1 MPASVRALETS
12 CRKVGLL
19 AGLCALVLLT
29 VVIGETAANAAIHHA
44 AAMASNELTVVKAVV
59 LGAVEGITEFL
70 PISSSGPLLVAERL
84 LHVGQKTAT
93 KEATDTYTVVIQLG
107 AILAVLVVSWKRV
120 LTLFQG
126 LVGKSE
132 SGRKI
137 LIALVCAFVPTAIIG
152 LVLDQP
158 IQDHFLKAGVVA
170 AAWIVGGLAILAL
183 TKRYQKA
190 QTTGRA
196 LESMVWKHGVII
208 GLSQAISVVWPG
220 TSRSLVTI
228 MAAVLL
234 GYSLS
239 AAVEFSFILGLATLG
254 AASFYKLAKD
264 GSVVVDTFGVANP
277 VIGMVVA
284 FVTALVAVKW
294 MIAYLHKNNLT
305 LFAFYRIAAGL
316 LTLGLIAGNRI

>member
-1 MPASVRALETS
+1 M
-12 CRKVGLL
+12 L
-19 AGLCALVLLT
+19 AGLGALVLLT
-29 VVIGETAANAAIHHA
+29 VVIGETAANAAIHNA
-44 AAMASNELTVVKAVV
+44 ATVASNELTAVKAVV

-70 PISSSGPLLVAERL
+70 PISSTGHLLVAERL

-93 KEATDTYTVVIQLG
+93 KDATDTYTVVIQLG

-158 IQDHFLKAGVVA
+158 IQDHVLKAGVVA

-190 QTTGRA
+190 QTTGLT

-316 LTLGLIAGNRI
+316 LTLGLIAANRI

>member
-1 MPASVRALETS
+1 MHAYKRAVQTS
-12 CRKVGLL
+12 SHKVGLVV
-19 AGLCALVLLT
+19 GLVTAAVVALVLGAT
-29 VVIGETAANAAIHHA
+29 SAHAAIVHA
-44 AAMASNELTVVKAVV
+44 TTVASNELTVVKAIV

-70 PISSSGPLLVAERL
+70 PISSTGHLLVAERL
-84 LHVGQKTAT
+84 MNVGQNAAT
-93 KEATDTYTVVIQLG
+93 KDATDTYTVVIQLG

-132 SGRKI
+132 SGRSI
-137 LIALVCAFVPTAIIG
+137 LIALIAAFVPTAIIG
-152 LVLDQP
+152 LVLDKP
-158 IQDHFLKAGVVA
+158 IEEHFLNAGVVA

-183 TKRYQKA
+183 TRRYQAA
-190 QTTGRA
+190 QTTGRD
-196 LESMVWKHGVII
+196 LDSILWKHGLII
-208 GLSQAISVVWPG
+208 GLSQSISVVWPG

-228 MAAVLL
+228 LAAVLL

-254 AASFYKLAKD
+254 AASIYKLAKD
-264 GSVVVDTFGVANP
+264 GSVVFDTFGVANP
-277 VIGMVVA
+277 IIGIVVA
-284 FVTALVAVKW
+284 FITALIAVKW

-316 LTLGLIAGNRI
+316 LTLGLLAAGRI